1 MGDGVVI
8 LNLQDV
14 LQAIDKSVDN
24 IMQGA
29 QIGIG
34 RAGLA
39 VERQAK
45 LNANTGTR
53 KYKIRKSKQTG
64 REWLDITPDKH
75 IGPSGKGPNVVT
87 GNLRRSIR
95 TTVHY
100 GFGTYVA
107 EVGPTMIYAR
117 QVEKGG
123 GNWKSGVKY
132 PYLEPAALTLLSNG
146 TIERVFV
153 TAIREKMR
161 G

>member
-1 MGDGVVI
+1 MADGVVI
-8 LNLQDV
+8 VNMQEI
-14 LQAIDKSVDN
+14 LQAIDKKADQIS
-24 IMQGA
+24 QGA

-45 LNANTGTR
+45 INANTGTR
-53 KYKIRKSKQTG
+53 RYKIRKSKRTG
-64 REWLDITPDKH
+64 SEWLDIDPKKH

-100 GFGTYVA
+100 GFGSYVA

-123 GNWKSGVKY
+123 GRWKSGVKY
-132 PYLEPAALTLLSNG
+132 PYLEPAATTLVSNG
-146 TIERVFV
+146 TIQKVFI